1 MSPAAVAAAGLAALA
16 VGMGIGRFAFTPV
29 LPLMQAEGALTL
41 AAGGW
46 LAAANYAGYLAGALS
61 APLLASATAVRAGLA
76 GTALLTA
83 AMALPESFLLWML
96 ARAAAGVASAWVLVH
111 VSAWSL
117 ERLTRPA
124 LSGAVYAG
132 VGAGSMAA
140 GALCL
145 VVLELHLGSREAW
158 LALGALAL
166 AATAILWPVFKDNRR
181 TGSARMSAAWKVED
195 LRLVLCYAA
204 FGFGYIIP
212 ATFIPAF
219 AREALGASYAWAWP
233 LFGAAAALSTIVA
246 APLVRRF
253 GERRVW
259 IGGHVVMAAGVAAPL
274 FFSGMTGIL
283 LCALCVGATFM
294 VVTMAGLQEGRR
306 YGGAALLAAMTAG
319 FAAGQIAGPAFV
331 PLLAQFTAPSALASM
346 AACAV
351 LLISAAAL
359 VPRSKLG
366 ANHDRSHAAPRS

>member
-1 MSPAAVAAAGLAALA
+1 MSPAAIAAAGLAALA

-41 AAGGW
+41 AGGGW
-46 LAAANYAGYLAGALS
+46 LASANYAGYLAGALS
-61 APLLASATAVRAGLA
+61 APLLRSATAVRAGLA
-76 GTALLTA
+76 GTALLTL
-83 AMALPESFLLWML
+83 AMALRESFLVWML
-96 ARAAAGVASAWVLVH
+96 ARALAGVASAWVLVH

-117 ERLTRPA
+117 ERLARGG

-132 VGAGSMAA
+132 VGAGSIVA

-145 VVLELHLGSREAW
+145 VVIELDLGARAAW
-158 LALGALAL
+158 LALGAVAMM
-166 AATAILWPVFKDNRR
+166 ATAGLWPLFNDSTRTARR
-181 TGSARMSAAWKVED
+181 ANAMRWNGEA

-219 AREALGASYAWAWP
+219 ARETLGDPALYGWAWP
-233 LFGAAAALSTIVA
+233 LFGAAAALSTVAA

-274 FFSGMTGIL
+274 VLAGMAGIV

-306 YGGAALLAAMTAG
+306 HGGAGLLAAMTAA

-331 PLLAQFTAPSALASM
+331 ALLAHFGAPSALAS
-346 AACAV
+346 AAASAV
-351 LLISAAAL
+351 LVASAAAL
-359 VPRSKLG
+359 TSRRLP
-366 ANHDRSHAAPRS
+366 